1 MAVPVVEIVQ
11 LIAVLAELA
20 QDAMAQG
27 RTTIEVADIGEQH
40 RQAAALLKGYLVR
53 QELEVPRA

>member
-20 QDAMAQG
+20 QDAMAKG
-27 RTTIEVADIGEQH
+27 RTAIEIADIGEQH
-40 RQAAALLKGYLVR
+40 RQAAALLKEYLVR
-53 QELEVPRA
+53 QELGDPRG